1 MGKMVQVS
9 GTEKKL
15 KLYVRPKLNFY
26 KISKNLLFGDAQ
38 FLLNSGQT
46 SQKPF

>member
-1 MGKMVQVS
+1 MGMVVQVS

-15 KLYVRPKLNFY
+15 KLYVRSKLNFY
-26 KISKNLLFGDAQ
+26 KIYKNLQLFDAE

-46 SQKPF
+46 SQRQF